1 MEGATVY
8 QGKVYVKLCLDCG
21 LEAMVAWTR
30 SELAV
35 NGIED
40 SPKKESK
47 CFNYT
52 MDMS

>member
-1 MEGATVY
+1 MLV
-8 QGKVYVKLCLDCG
+8 
-21 LEAMVAWTR
+21 EAMVAWSWT
-30 SELAV
+30 ELAV

-52 MDMS
+52 MVMS